1 MAVLLHPPV
10 EKDLQSPIC
19 AAHWLEAAA
28 VFKGVLLFSL
38 AQQQCIWM
46 IQERRE
52 DLRQR
57 TSYSPFYY
65 KKRRSLFC
73 CLDYSQEAGVEVES
87 FVDASIFQVNTFISS
102 AFKTTIISAHGVMCM
117 WWLDLFCFLFFLTV
131 KCLFMPSYQLLP
143 NLLYIVL
150 VHWAARVEERERE
163 MGAPLSEAAW
173 QSRQEI
179 QHSD

>member
-1 MAVLLHPPV
+1 MTVLLHPPV

-28 VFKGVLLFSL
+28 DCTAVFKGVLFLFSL

-73 CLDYSQEAGVEVES
+73 CLDCAQEAGVEVES
-87 FVDASIFQVNTFISS
+87 FVDVSIFQVNTFISS
-102 AFKTTIISAHGVMCM
+102 AFKTTVIDLKHMTAHGMVTK
-117 WWLDLFCFLFFLTV
+117 L
-131 KCLFMPSYQLLP
+131 
-143 NLLYIVL
+143 
-150 VHWAARVEERERE
+150 
-163 MGAPLSEAAW
+163 W
-173 QSRQEI
+173 QPA
-179 QHSD
+179 

>member
-73 CLDYSQEAGVEVES
+73 CLDYSQEAGVEV
-87 FVDASIFQVNTFISS
+87 
-102 AFKTTIISAHGVMCM
+102 
-117 WWLDLFCFLFFLTV
+117 
-131 KCLFMPSYQLLP
+131 
-143 NLLYIVL
+143 
-150 VHWAARVEERERE
+150 
-163 MGAPLSEAAW
+163 
-173 QSRQEI
+173 
-179 QHSD
+179 